1 VVERATPTAM
11 PGETVDLSRLQ
22 ERLRSNRGRTTLA
35 VVVAILGLVL
45 LLGVFGGALAPHD
58 PFAPSLSDRLT
69 PPFWQSGGSAE
80 FPLGTDS
87 LGRDI
92 LSRIMLGARSTL
104 VVATA
109 ALLSGALIGTILGM
123 IGGFFGGTIDA
134 FISRAA
140 DITIGFP
147 MILVALLFAVTVGPR
162 PENVVISVAAILWAR
177 FARVI
182 RGEVV
187 SLRQRGY
194 VESARVSHMPT
205 WWILLRHI
213 LPNILSTVLVL
224 ASLQMGWVI
233 IVEASL
239 SFLGAGIPLPEPAW
253 GAMVADG
260 RDYITEAW
268 WISTMPGVFIVVT
281 VLALNLLGD
290 WLRDALDPTLRV
302 S

>member
-1 VVERATPTAM
+1 
-11 PGETVDLSRLQ
+11 
-22 ERLRSNRGRTTLA
+22 
-35 VVVAILGLVL
+35 
-45 LLGVFGGALAPHD
+45 
-58 PFAPSLSDRLT
+58 
-69 PPFWQSGGSAE
+69 
-80 FPLGTDS
+80 
-87 LGRDI
+87 
-92 LSRIMLGARSTL
+92 MLGARSTL

-260 RDYITEAW
+260 RDHITEAW
-268 WISTMPGVFIVVT
+268 WISTMPGFFIVVT